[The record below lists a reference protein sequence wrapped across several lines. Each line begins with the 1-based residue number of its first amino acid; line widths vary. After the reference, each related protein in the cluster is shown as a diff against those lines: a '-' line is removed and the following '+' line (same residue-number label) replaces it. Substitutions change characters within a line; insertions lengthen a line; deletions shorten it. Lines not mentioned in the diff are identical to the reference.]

1 MHLQIMIVFL
11 SVLKT
16 RPVDGPSS
24 VPPFGSAINWTD
36 AELIKLMVELSNHL
50 SRVIF
55 GELDG

>member
-1 MHLQIMIVFL
+1 MIVFL

-24 VPPFGSAINWTD
+24 VPPFESAINWTG
-36 AELIKLMVELSNHL
+36 AELIKLMVELSNNL

-55 GELDG
+55 GESDG